1 MEQVLATGGTT
12 LTQENNTFPTGDKKN
27 RPALSGFI
35 QQVLNACGISTPFSL
50 VCRDDFPEWAIAKS
64 DGMDIL
70 VVCEDCAESK
80 SSIEPFRSKP
90 VFTHGSDLY
99 WFEEDPE
106 KQQPSKNQLDPPP
119 EYHAPSNV
127 TLPEWLDSFLFETLK
142 ASYQPS
148 KTERAFDCNLESSQ
162 DKALIYAGTY
172 LPRSY
177 AECYC
182 IFDDLFHTAEIA
194 KAFQNR
200 TTLNILSIGSGTC
213 GDALG
218 ILSAIDENLPNI
230 RQVFLTGIEGN
241 KPARDI
247 AKKLIHQAKQHYRFE
262 IDFRTEDYT
271 IDSFK
276 DYIDTTCVLHAEGTT
291 DILLSSKMIS
301 EMVSMGKEQPSQA
314 YSNFLASFLPLLS
327 PATGICLLLDV
338 ATKVTEGG
346 TWFPVLMNAQT
357 SKTLESMPEFRIIAP
372 APCRELHGS
381 CNNYCYSQKI
391 FEVKHS
397 QMPCDQS
404 KVNYRIISRATG
416 IVLPPKQPT
425 PCVIS
430 PPTQFSQEK
439 RAPCSSSIENTCNK
453 DAFLINP

>member
-12 LTQENNTFPTGDKKN
+12 LTREKDTFPTGDEKN

-35 QQVLNACGISTPFSL
+35 QQVLNACGISAPFSL
-50 VCRDDFPEWAIAKS
+50 VCRDDFPEWAIDKS

-70 VVCEDCAESK
+70 VVCEDCANRKASVES
-80 SSIEPFRSKP
+80 FRSKP
-90 VFTHGSDLY
+90 VFTHSNDLY
-99 WFEEDPE
+99 WFEESPE
-106 KQQPSKNQLDPPP
+106 KQLSSKNQLEPPP

-194 KAFQNR
+194 KAFQNQ

-218 ILSAIDENLPNI
+218 ILSAIDKNLPNI

-241 KPARDI
+241 KPAQDI

-262 IDFRTEDYT
+262 IDFRAEDYT

-327 PATGICLLLDV
+327 PTTGICLLLDV

-439 RAPCSSSIENTCNK
+439 RAPCSLSIENTCNK

>member
-1 MEQVLATGGTT
+1 M
-12 LTQENNTFPTGDKKN
+12 
-27 RPALSGFI
+27 
-35 QQVLNACGISTPFSL
+35 
-50 VCRDDFPEWAIAKS
+50 
-64 DGMDIL
+64 
-70 VVCEDCAESK
+70 
-80 SSIEPFRSKP
+80 
-90 VFTHGSDLY
+90 
-99 WFEEDPE
+99 
-106 KQQPSKNQLDPPP
+106 
-119 EYHAPSNV
+119 
-127 TLPEWLDSFLFETLK
+127 FETLK

-327 PATGICLLLDV
+327 PTTGICLLLDV

-372 APCRELHGS
+372 DPCRELHGS

>member
-12 LTQENNTFPTGDKKN
+12 LTQENNTFPTGDEKN

-70 VVCEDCAESK
+70 VVCEDCAKSK

-182 IFDDLFHTAEIA
+182 IFDDLLHTAEIA
-194 KAFQNR
+194 EVFQDQ

-218 ILSAIDENLPNI
+218 VLSAIDKNLSNI
-230 RQVFLTGIEGN
+230 RRVFLTGIEGN

-247 AKKLIHQAKQHYRFE
+247 AKKLIHQAKQHYHFE
-262 IDFRTEDYT
+262 IDFRAEDYT

-314 YSNFLASFLPLLS
+314 YSNFLASFFAAPLPHYWNMS
-327 PATGICLLLDV
+327 PARRRNKSYRGWDMVPRPHECPN
-338 ATKVTEGG
+338 EQ
-346 TWFPVLMNAQT
+346 NA
-357 SKTLESMPEFRIIAP
+357 
-372 APCRELHGS
+372 
-381 CNNYCYSQKI
+381 
-391 FEVKHS
+391 
-397 QMPCDQS
+397 
-404 KVNYRIISRATG
+404 
-416 IVLPPKQPT
+416 
-425 PCVIS
+425 
-430 PPTQFSQEK
+430 
-439 RAPCSSSIENTCNK
+439 
-453 DAFLINP
+453 

>member
-12 LTQENNTFPTGDKKN
+12 LTQENNTFPTGDEKN

-70 VVCEDCAESK
+70 VVCEDCAKSK
-80 SSIEPFRSKP
+80 SSIESFRSKP

-106 KQQPSKNQLDPPP
+106 KQQPSKNQLTPPP

-182 IFDDLFHTAEIA
+182 IFDDLLHTAEIA
-194 KAFQNR
+194 EVFQDQ

-218 ILSAIDENLPNI
+218 VLSAIDKNLSNI
-230 RQVFLTGIEGN
+230 RRVLLTGIEGN

-247 AKKLIHQAKQHYRFE
+247 AKKLIHQAKQHYHFE
-262 IDFRTEDYT
+262 IDFRAEDYT
-271 IDSFK
+271 IESFK
-276 DYIDTTCVLHAEGTT
+276 DYIDTTCVPHAEAPA

-301 EMVSMGKEQPSQA
+301 EMVSMGKEQPNQA
-314 YSNFLASFLPLLS
+314 YSNFPNIIFLHLFCRSSPPLQEYASSSTSQRKLPRV
-327 PATGICLLLDV
+327 G
-338 ATKVTEGG
+338 
-346 TWFPVLMNAQT
+346 
-357 SKTLESMPEFRIIAP
+357 
-372 APCRELHGS
+372 HGS
-381 CNNYCYSQKI
+381 
-391 FEVKHS
+391 
-397 QMPCDQS
+397 P
-404 KVNYRIISRATG
+404 
-416 IVLPPKQPT
+416 
-425 PCVIS
+425 
-430 PPTQFSQEK
+430 
-439 RAPCSSSIENTCNK
+439 SS
-453 DAFLINP
+453 

>member
-12 LTQENNTFPTGDKKN
+12 LTREKDTFPTGDEKN

-35 QQVLNACGISTPFSL
+35 QQVLNACGISAPFSL

-230 RQVFLTGIEGN
+230 RQIFLTGIEGN

-327 PATGICLLLDV
+327 PTTGICLLLDV

-416 IVLPPKQPT
+416 IVLPPKQLT

-430 PPTQFSQEK
+430 PSTQFSQEK

>member
-1 MEQVLATGGTT
+1 
-12 LTQENNTFPTGDKKN
+12 
-27 RPALSGFI
+27 
-35 QQVLNACGISTPFSL
+35 
-50 VCRDDFPEWAIAKS
+50 
-64 DGMDIL
+64 MDIL

-80 SSIEPFRSKP
+80 SSIESFRSKP
-90 VFTHGSDLY
+90 AFTHGNDLY
-99 WFEEDPE
+99 WFEESPE
-106 KQQPSKNQLDPPP
+106 KQLSSKNQLDPPP

-148 KTERAFDCNLESSQ
+148 KAERAFDCNLESSQ

-182 IFDDLFHTAEIA
+182 IFDDLLHTAEIA
-194 KAFQNR
+194 EVFQDQ

-218 ILSAIDENLPNI
+218 VLSAIDKNLSNI
-230 RQVFLTGIEGN
+230 RRVFLTGIEGN

-247 AKKLIHQAKQHYRFE
+247 AKKLIHQAKQHYHFE
-262 IDFRTEDYT
+262 IDFRAEDYT
-271 IDSFK
+271 IESFK
-276 DYIDTTCVLHAEGTT
+276 DYIDTTCVLHAEAPT

-301 EMVSMGKEQPSQA
+301 EMVSMGKEQPNQA

-381 CNNYCYSQKI
+381 CNTSCCYSQKR

-397 QMPCDQS
+397 RASCDLS
-404 KVNYRIISRATG
+404 RVNYRIISRATG
-416 IVLPPKQPT
+416 IALPSKQPT
-425 PCVIS
+425 PCIIS
-430 PPTQFSQEK
+430 PPTQFRQEK
-439 RAPCSSSIENTCNK
+439 QAPCSSQLESTCEK
-453 DAFLINP
+453 DAFPINP

>member
-12 LTQENNTFPTGDKKN
+12 LTREKDTFPTGDEKN

-35 QQVLNACGISTPFSL
+35 QQVLNACGISAPFSL
-50 VCRDDFPEWAIAKS
+50 ICRDDFPEWAIAKS
-64 DGMDIL
+64 EDMDIL
-70 VVCEDCAESK
+70 VVCEDCAKSK
-80 SSIEPFRSKP
+80 SPIESFRSKP
-90 VFTHGSDLY
+90 VFTHGNDLY
-99 WFEEDPE
+99 WFEESPE
-106 KQQPSKNQLDPPP
+106 KQLSSKNQLAPPP
-119 EYHAPSNV
+119 EYHASSNV
-127 TLPEWLDSFLFETLK
+127 ALPEWLDSFLFETLK

-194 KAFQNR
+194 KAFQNQ

-218 ILSAIDENLPNI
+218 VLSAIDENLPYI
-230 RQVFLTGIEGN
+230 RRVFLTGIEGN
-241 KPARDI
+241 KPARDT
-247 AKKLIHQAKQHYRFE
+247 AKKLIHQAKQHYHFE
-262 IDFRTEDYT
+262 IDFRAEDYT

-314 YSNFLASFLPLLS
+314 YSSFLASFLPLLS
-327 PATGICLLLDV
+327 PTTGICLLLDV
-338 ATKVTEGG
+338 ATKVTKDGP
-346 TWFPVLMNAQT
+346 WFPILMNSQT
-357 SKTLESMPEFRIIAP
+357 SKTLESMPEFGIIAP
-372 APCRELHGS
+372 APCRELHGPCRTS
-381 CNNYCYSQKI
+381 CCYSQKK

-397 QMPCDQS
+397 RTSCDCS
-404 KVNYRIISRATG
+404 KVNYRIISRAAG
-416 IVLPPKQPT
+416 IALPSKQPM
-425 PCVIS
+425 PCIIR
-430 PPTQFSQEK
+430 PPNCPQN
-439 RAPCSSSIENTCNK
+439 RAPCSSQLESICEK
-453 DAFLINP
+453 DAFPINP